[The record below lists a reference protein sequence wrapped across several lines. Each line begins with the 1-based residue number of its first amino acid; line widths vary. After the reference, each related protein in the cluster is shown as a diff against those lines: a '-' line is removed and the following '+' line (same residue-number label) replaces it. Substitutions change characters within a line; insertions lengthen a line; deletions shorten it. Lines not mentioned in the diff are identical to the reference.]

1 MKGLLDTHALL
12 WAAMTPRKLSKTAL
26 GAIER
31 PEGEL
36 LLSAVS
42 LWEIGILQSLGRIE
56 LKVSIRALADLSVSH
71 LGAELIGIEP
81 EHIDRMRGLPFHH
94 RDPFDRLLIAQALSL
109 KAAVIGKDPLFAAYG
124 VDRIWYASTITGQT
138 VNIG

>member
-1 MKGLLDTHALL
+1 
-12 WAAMTPRKLSKTAL
+12 MTPRKLSKRAL
-26 GAIER
+26 DAIKR
-31 PEGEL
+31 PNTEL

-56 LKVSIRALADLSVSH
+56 LEVGIRALADLSASH

-109 KAAVIGKDPLFAAYG
+109 KATVIGKDPWFGAYG
-124 VDRIWYASTITGQT
+124 VDQVW
-138 VNIG
+138 